1 MLRGFGAYFFP
12 IRHTALLYY
21 ADFSM
26 STSFV
31 HFLGFSMDFVQFLQ
45 FLCRYQTDFIFFF
58 TEFIPKSTFLSRIS
72 LKHSSLTFFHMPAC
86 DIIFLKMFLS
96 YVHLVFSNTRQ
107 ASLRIF
113 SSNININRKQVFLCG
128 HITKRF
134 IRSILSASVGHR
146 FRTTVSV
153 FPGFANFWIGAVT

>member
-1 MLRGFGAYFFP
+1 MVFPPVLSTCNSLNLFSHGNHMLRGFGAYFFP

-45 FLCRYQTDFIFFF
+45 FLCRYRTDFIFLF
-58 TEFIPKSTFLSRIS
+58 TEFMPKSTFLSRIS

-86 DIIFLKMFLS
+86 DIIFLRMFLS
-96 YVHLVFSNTRQ
+96 YMHPVF
-107 ASLRIF
+107 
-113 SSNININRKQVFLCG
+113 
-128 HITKRF
+128 
-134 IRSILSASVGHR
+134 
-146 FRTTVSV
+146 FRYKTGIVED
-153 FPGFANFWIGAVT
+153 F